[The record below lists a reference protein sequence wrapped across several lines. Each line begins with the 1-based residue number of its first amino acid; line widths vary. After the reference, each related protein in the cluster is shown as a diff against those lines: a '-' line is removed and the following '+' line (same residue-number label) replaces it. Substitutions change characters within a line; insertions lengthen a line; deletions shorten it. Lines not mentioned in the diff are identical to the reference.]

1 MRATD
6 LPPPGVLTNGLK
18 IRNEVSQAISQIQVV
33 AARTPGGK
41 VQSANTLEA
50 FLLAAAAKLAPLKVA

>member
-6 LPPPGVLTNGLK
+6 LPTPGVLTNGLK
-18 IRNEVSQAISQIQVV
+18 IRSEVSQAISQIQVV

-50 FLLAAAAKLAPLKVA
+50 FLLAAAAALAPLKVA